1 MLQLARPLNRHVD
14 VGSLLGTELGELGA
28 DLLKVEAGHH
38 LVKVLGQHVD
48 LLVVL
53 GTVGEQLDLGQHL
66 VSLRKRR
73 PQLDTGR
80 GRSPFRRTT
89 EVMPTTGC

>member
-73 PQLDTGR
+73 PKLDTGR

>member
-1 MLQLARPLNRHVD
+1 
-14 VGSLLGTELGELGA
+14 
-28 DLLKVEAGHH
+28 
-38 LVKVLGQHVD
+38 VLGQHVD

-73 PQLDTGR
+73 PKLDTGR

>member
-1 MLQLARPLNRHVD
+1 
-14 VGSLLGTELGELGA
+14 
-28 DLLKVEAGHH
+28 VEAGHH

-66 VSLRKRR
+66 VSVCERR
-73 PQLDTGR
+73 PKLNTGR
-80 GRSPFRRTT
+80 GRSPFHRTT